1 MKKNTRIM
9 TGAVLAASWVYSSFS
24 HAEEPID
31 SKLTLISNVNIF
43 DGENEKL
50 ASAHPETLMS

>member
-1 MKKNTRIM
+1 M